1 MCLGWGAAH
10 LGRHAEKVET
20 TDFTEH
26 SWALTHYA
34 AAHTYGHQDTRG
46 FITVI
51 QPEVGTKFWSVQSIP
66 ERDLRSLASVDKVVD
81 ALDGL
86 RDESAE
92 TVVVQALPGDIL

>member
-10 LGRHAEKVET
+10 LGRHSEKVET
-20 TDFTEH
+20 TDFTAH
-26 SWALTHYA
+26 SWALAHHA
-34 AAHTYGHQDTRG
+34 AAHTYGHQDARG

-51 QPEVGTKFWSVQSIP
+51 QPEVGTKFWGVQRIP
-66 ERDLRSLASVDKVVD
+66 ERDLRSLASVDEVVD
-81 ALDGL
+81 ALDGF